1 MFSVKH
7 VDLTNNEFKYYLPV
21 STKTIYYIITIAIRK
36 YIQWL
41 KKSVLGCHKGKYRCA
56 KEKKKIIN
64 SSVVQFSY
72 CKEKLDWQRSMT
84 ELSVTTG

>member
-1 MFSVKH
+1 M
-7 VDLTNNEFKYYLPV
+7 T
-21 STKTIYYIITIAIRK
+21 
-36 YIQWL
+36 L

-72 CKEKLDWQRSMT
+72 CKKKLD
-84 ELSVTTG
+84 